1 VGERTLLGVT
11 GALALVMPSTAAWY
25 LQHRIDASLE
35 PALSDAV
42 GTPVQIDHVEASLT
56 GAVRVDGVRLGDLL
70 AADHIEASMAPGTLL
85 SGDFHA
91 DEIRVDGPR
100 LRLRVDRDGGSNLD
114 DLLARWRAR
123 HAARTGAAPAPAGA
137 TRLRRIVVT
146 GGDLIVTLGDRAR
159 LRVQDVELVPHAG
172 GLRALAGRAELEGA
186 SGPWTAA
193 GSFARAA
200 ADLSWPA
207 LGIDRFLAVGGAID
221 LATFPDPSR
230 AERSGAR
237 DALRHA
243 SIAFLPDRPGWR
255 LAARIARA
263 GRDARLRATVDRG
276 AVELDMQDL
285 PLGLLAPLAPRGLEL
300 ADARAT
306 GTATVTGGGG
316 VTLAVD
322 ATLSGGAIDHGRI
335 APTPVDLSGAIHL
348 RGRIASGADPGGY
361 AVSVAELAYDR
372 GALHLRGQG
381 SFDAVAGEHL
391 PRRADLH
398 AALERGDCAA
408 MLAGLPESLR
418 DRLGGLRLRGQAAA
432 TLALRWDLAAPDDT
446 QLDVGIDAGACEVL
460 AEPVVADVR
469 ALTEPFEH
477 TFPDGSTVTIGM
489 GHGDYT
495 TLRSL
500 PGHVLGA
507 FVAAEDARFWDHR
520 GFDLHQ
526 IERSLAINLADRGLT
541 RGGSTISQ
549 QLVKNAFLGP
559 ERTLARKLQEA
570 VLTWRLE
577 AHVGKR
583 LILERYLNLIELG
596 PAVHGIGAAA
606 RYWFGKPAG
615 GLQPLESAFLAALTP
630 APTTLSARLR
640 AAGKVDDA
648 TADRVRTVLRHMR
661 RAGVIDDATYERLRY
676 ERPIIK
682 PPALA
687 SR

>member
-1 VGERTLLGVT
+1 MGERTLLGVT
-11 GALALVMPSTAAWY
+11 GALALVLPSTAAWY
-25 LQHRIDASLE
+25 LQHRIDGSLE

-42 GTPVQIDHVEASLT
+42 GTPVHIDHVEASLT
-56 GAVRVDGVRLGDLL
+56 GAVRLDGVRIGDLL

-100 LRLRVDRDGGSNLD
+100 LRLRIDRDGRSNLD
-114 DLLARWRAR
+114 HLLARWRAR
-123 HAARTGAAPAPAGA
+123 RAARATAPSPTRP

-146 GGDLIVTLGDRAR
+146 GGDLIVNLGDRAR
-159 LRVQDVELVPHAG
+159 LRVQDVELVPRAG
-172 GLRALAGRAELEGA
+172 GLRALAGRAELSGA
-186 SGPWTAA
+186 TGPWTAA

-200 ADLSWPA
+200 ADISLPA
-207 LGIDRFLAVGGAID
+207 LTLDRVLAVGGTID
-221 LATFPDPSR
+221 LAAVAADGGQR
-230 AERSGAR
+230 A
-237 DALRHA
+237 ALRQA
-243 SIAFLPDRPGWR
+243 SIGRGIDGRPGWR

-276 AVELDMQDL
+276 AVDLDMQDL

-306 GTATVTGGGG
+306 GTARVTGGGA

-322 ATLSGGAIDHGRI
+322 ATLTGGSIDHGRV
-335 APTPVDLSGAIHL
+335 APTPVDLTGAVHL
-348 RGRIASGADPGGY
+348 RGRIAAGAAPGSY
-361 AVSVAELAYDR
+361 AVSVADLAYDR

-418 DRLGGLRLRGQAAA
+418 DRLGGLQLRGQAAA

-446 QLDVGIDAGACEVL
+446 RLDVGIDAGACEVL

-469 ALTEPFEH
+469 ALGDPFEH

-500 PGHVLGA
+500 PSHVLGA

-520 GFDLHQ
+520 GFDLTQ
-526 IERSLAINLADRGLT
+526 IERSLAINLVDRGLT

-577 AHVGKR
+577 AHLGKR

-596 PAVHGIGAAA
+596 PDVHGIGAAA

-615 GLQPLESAFLAALTP
+615 DLHPLESAFLAALTP

-676 ERPIIK
+676 ERPLIK